1 MNKEKFKIL
10 IVEDDLLIAKYLK
23 MELET
28 LCYEVAISKNGLKA
42 IDYIVNNKSEC
53 DLILMDINLGDGID
67 GFHSAIEIN
76 KFKEIPVLFL
86 SACVDIHCI
95 DKARGANSY
104 GFLLKHSGISVISFN
119 IQSAISQFIQKKK
132 NDEILNE
139 INEFSNINQLFV
151 NVTTLFLENSDF
163 RRELITFD
171 A

>member
-1 MNKEKFKIL
+1 
-10 IVEDDLLIAKYLK
+10 
-23 MELET
+23 
-28 LCYEVAISKNGLKA
+28 
-42 IDYIVNNKSEC
+42 
-53 DLILMDINLGDGID
+53 
-67 GFHSAIEIN
+67 
-76 KFKEIPVLFL
+76 
-86 SACVDIHCI
+86 
-95 DKARGANSY
+95 
-104 GFLLKHSGISVISFN
+104 VISFN

>member
-28 LCYEVAISKNGLKA
+28 LCYEVTISKNGLKA
-42 IDYIVNNKSEC
+42 IDYIVYNNSEC

-67 GFHSAIEIN
+67 GFQTAIEIN